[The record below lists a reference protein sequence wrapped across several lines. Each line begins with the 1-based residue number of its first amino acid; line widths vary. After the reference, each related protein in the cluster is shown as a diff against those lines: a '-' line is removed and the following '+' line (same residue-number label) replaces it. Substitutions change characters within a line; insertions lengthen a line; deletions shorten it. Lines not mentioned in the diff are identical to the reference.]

1 MSYRSAY
8 PTYASS
14 SPVQAMNTTVA
25 ALPTQSVGMYSAS
38 AGVKTILYDGR
49 TGKNLRPVP
58 EQNQK
63 PSCSSTDRVKTLTDQ
78 INSLQAKL
86 IMLKA
91 LVPDKR
97 PAEPTSS
104 RPASLISDQ
113 GQKGGSATQLPP
125 EELASLISQNPAS
138 LISQQLGSVTGPQP
152 IGSMVSQ
159 DQPSQAEQTLAD
171 TVAEEVH
178 EVHEK
183 VSHFFGMIGALFH
196 SNNSSTANGPAGST
210 LGKGST
216 VEVTRPD
223 GIVER
228 GHLVEYTD
236 DDKAYVQLH
245 SYAPG
250 MIHEFPASSISQAM
264 SFAPDVG
271 AGVEAFFNDE
281 WFPGIVLAVPTVS
294 QDPPFYS
301 VFCHG
306 DNPNQ
311 RTLVDENSI
320 RPLLS
325 PEEREVVAVHMAD
338 LKMKREEA
346 AAIEAA
352 IAAAEAA
359 AAAEKAAAE
368 AEAAA
373 KRKKAEELIAAKA
386 SFKETLEAAELGQF
400 VRSFLDNG
408 YDTEASLAFM
418 QDDELQ
424 EFGMKP
430 GHVAKFY
437 KAFPRGDKYVVS
449 NANLGSSAPG
459 VPYCNSKSLEDDSFA
474 VAAFGSV
481 VQGTEQLGGWLRVGR
496 MYLPVA
502 VDGKQ
507 VLYRQGL
514 EPAAEAPSG
523 PHPSM
528 FGQAESKIKETVAEV
543 AHTVMDTAVAVEAK
557 VCDKLHAFAHML
569 NFE

>member
-1 MSYRSAY
+1 
-8 PTYASS
+8 
-14 SPVQAMNTTVA
+14 
-25 ALPTQSVGMYSAS
+25 L
-38 AGVKTILYDGR
+38 L
-49 TGKNLRPVP
+49 
-58 EQNQK
+58 
-63 PSCSSTDRVKTLTDQ
+63 DQ
-78 INSLQAKL
+78 
-86 IMLKA
+86 
-91 LVPDKR
+91 
-97 PAEPTSS
+97 
-104 RPASLISDQ
+104 
-113 GQKGGSATQLPP
+113 GGSATQLPP

-138 LISQQLGSVTGPQP
+138 LISQQPGSVTGQEQPIGSLLPQP

-171 TVAEEVH
+171 TVAEEAH
-178 EVHEK
+178 KVHEK
-183 VSHFFGMIGALFH
+183 VSHFFGMIGGLFH
-196 SNNSSTANGPAGST
+196 SSKSSKANGPAGST

-228 GHLVEYTD
+228 GHLVGYTD
-236 DDKAYVQLH
+236 DDKAHVQLH

-250 MIHEFPASSISQAM
+250 MIHEFPASSISRAA

-281 WFPGIVLAVPTVS
+281 WYPGIVLAVPTVS

-306 DNPNQ
+306 DKPNQ

-325 PEEREVVAVHMAD
+325 PEEKEVVAVHMAD
-338 LKMKREEA
+338 LKKEREEA

-352 IAAAEAA
+352 RAAAEAA

-373 KRKKAEELIAAKA
+373 KRKKAVDLIAAKA
-386 SFKETLEAAELGQF
+386 SFKETLEEAELGQF
-400 VRSFLDNG
+400 VRALLDNG

-418 QDDELQ
+418 QADELQ

-459 VPYCNSKSLEDDSFA
+459 VPYCNSKSLGDDSFA

-481 VQGTEQLGGWLRVGR
+481 VQGTEQLGGWLRVG
-496 MYLPVA
+496 MVYLPVS
-502 VDGKQ
+502 VDGLQ
-507 VLYRQGL
+507 ILYRQGS
-514 EPAAEAPSG
+514 EPNAEPPSG

-528 FGQAESKIKETVAEV
+528 LGQAESKIKETVAEF
-543 AHTVMDTAVAVEAK
+543 AHTVMDTAVAVEGK
-557 VCDKLHAFAHML
+557 VCGNLHAFAHML
-569 NFE
+569 HFE